1 MVLLRAPLSY
11 ILISFISVGVYPNI
25 TNGQLPVDT
34 GHKLNVHKTFIR
46 RPGRLLN
53 VLCKLIFF
61 PSGFFLSRTFT
72 IHRTSGEGRGYL
84 FDSSLPLPSASQTLR
99 HYPGDYCREITSA
112 HSQQPD
118 SSQEPLVPGTW
129 AQVANHWATRM
140 FNLSPVSTVM
150 CRVSWLCEKI
160 M

>member
-61 PSGFFLSRTFT
+61 FHLGFIFHEHSRFTGHQGKVEGIYLTPLYHFHPLHRHLDIIRAITAERSPLHIASSRT
-72 IHRTSGEGRGYL
+72 RARNLWYLEPGRK
-84 FDSSLPLPSASQTLR
+84 SLTTELR
-99 HYPGDYCREITSA
+99 VCSI
-112 HSQQPD
+112 
-118 SSQEPLVPGTW
+118 
-129 AQVANHWATRM
+129 
-140 FNLSPVSTVM
+140 
-150 CRVSWLCEKI
+150 
-160 M
+160 